1 MHNDQRRRP
10 FEEIAPGSRLIR
22 VIDRLY
28 NLSDIREAKIYQEKL
43 DKLNLRHSLLSLEG
57 RLELIGDLI
66 MRKKGRLNDSEKR
79 ALNLLFEDL
88 NKKKDETRT
97 FLNFSIDYLILTI
110 NEYAQNP
117 FSESDSKLSLP

>member
-1 MHNDQRRRP
+1 
-10 FEEIAPGSRLIR
+10 
-22 VIDRLY
+22 
-28 NLSDIREAKIYQEKL
+28 
-43 DKLNLRHSLLSLEG
+43 
-57 RLELIGDLI
+57 

-88 NKKKDETRT
+88 NKKRDETRT